1 MPETTTIITDAA
13 DCNIKQFIRCAF
25 EGKYKVLLID
35 GEATDAELQS
45 AFEMIY
51 AQYIDLSGMYQTRE
65 FELSAYINFVDNRI
79 RTIERFIELQRL
91 FLREFNMP
99 FLPAFGLFKK
109 YGHHLVWNPEYP
121 DTDLFKK
128 KLGQIEMKEKKYHSI
143 LNTKI
148 KDLVEFKK
156 KQIAGEHSLLESRKQ
171 FITTLNRL
179 QQAKFVIDKNE
190 TSVEELALMIRDHK
204 DQIEENKM
212 QAKAK
217 KYS

>member
-1 MPETTTIITDAA
+1 MSETATIITDAA
-13 DCNIKQFIRCAF
+13 DCNIKRFKLCAF
-25 EGKYKVLLID
+25 KGKYKVLLVD
-35 GEATDAELQS
+35 GEATDEELQQ

-65 FELSAYINFVDNRI
+65 FELSAYINSLDNRI
-79 RTIERFIELQRL
+79 RTIERFVELQRL
-91 FLREFNMP
+91 FLGEFNMP
-99 FLPAFGLFKK
+99 FLPSFGLVKR

-128 KLGQIEMKEKKYHSI
+128 KLAQIEMKEKKYHSI

-148 KDLVEFKK
+148 KDLVEFRK
-156 KQIAGEHSLLESRKQ
+156 KQNNKEHTLLESRKQ

-179 QQAKFVIDKNE
+179 QQAKFVIDDEK
-190 TSVEELALMIRDHK
+190 TTVEDLAIMICDHK

-217 KYS
+217 KY